1 MNSKIVNIMGLIGS
15 VAIFIILASSLIK
28 SINRIRVGEA
38 VIKKTQARIENAESE
53 NKKLEEQLKVTQS
66 EEFIEKQLRDKMGLA
81 KEGEIILVLPEAEIV
96 RRLSPQIPAE
106 SEILVKSNFERW
118 IDLFK

>member
-38 VIKKTQARIENAESE
+38 VIKKTQTRIENAESE

-96 RRLSPQIPAE
+96 RRLSPQIPTE